1 MAFSPPPISLQV
13 TSPQSITLS
22 LSNGI
27 EEAPEDGGYYARHN
41 GAWAALGSMAL
52 QAATAVAILGGT
64 IDGTAIGG
72 TTPAAGAFTTVS
84 TSSDIDGAGGLNI
97 AGSGALG
104 VNLTVGGTLGV
115 SGAVTL
121 GDALTMAGAFTVGG
135 ETILGGETIVG
146 GLLQTA
152 ASSSAGAGI
161 NLTPGAAPTS
171 PNNGDLWST
180 STGFYGRVNGA
191 TVGPFSSTTGTV
203 TSVGLALPSSILTVS
218 GSPVTTSGTLTGTL
232 ATQTAN
238 YVWAGPTS
246 GSAAAPTFRALVT
259 ADIPWATPGTIGSGT
274 PNTGAFTTISA
285 TGVITSTLSTG
296 TAPFTVSSTTAV
308 ANLNVSLLLG
318 NTWAAPGTIGGTTP
332 GLITGTTITANTGFT
347 GPIGGASAAA
357 GAFTTISATG
367 VITSTLAIGTAPFS
381 ITSTTVVPNLN
392 VSQLLGGTWA
402 VPGTIGSTTPSTG
415 KFTSVSTPT
424 FLTTAGFTFT
434 DSTNTT
440 NPIVYTAGAIG
451 AGYVTFANTLDATA
465 IGTASVVMAG
475 GLSVA
480 SQLRVGT
487 TATFNGTSITVGTST
502 GTGPSIFL
510 NRAASNSALVVFQT
524 AGSNVWTFGCNT
536 SNDFTLYDATNGVN
550 QLVCYPGALTASYI
564 AFQSTLDATNSTT
577 AGITAAGG
585 LAVAKSG
592 WFGTTVTTVNGHIQ
606 CNTTS
611 GNANLVANAPTGS
624 SAVLLFEVNSSNL
637 SSISGSATYAF
648 EFYDQ
653 VNSTNVCYYTAGSIS
668 AGYWTFANTT
678 ASTTAT
684 TGAVVITGG
693 LGVSGNTFHLGSV
706 NIQNA
711 HSLGNAILI
720 GEQGTGIGNGQF
732 WGLGIRQSGL
742 GDLMTLAQSSTTYTT
757 GGALAWVGNNI
768 SYLYTPSSFR
778 IGTTVGA
785 NAYTEHT
792 STALNVGSS
801 LIFTSLNVTDASN
814 STTAGMVTSGG
825 LAVAKSLWVGTNINT
840 AAGNIEATQASGT
853 ASTLTL
859 NQSGVR
865 AWIMSNVA
873 STGVL
878 TFNPGSGAVFTLS
891 GTGAA
896 LITPLVTTSGTQSA
910 FTITAPANTTQTSG
924 TEINSANF
932 NFSRTLQWATS
943 TPTIQREFLIQGPT
957 YSCDTAA
964 QTITTAATLA
974 ITNNPQA
981 GTNVTLTNSYTLW
994 VQSGP
999 SLFSGNVFVDG
1010 SSGLQIVQATA
1021 AGGTRQ
1027 ALTITPA
1034 ANVSILSGTASPAV
1048 LFNGVTRQWAT
1059 STPTTQAEWTI
1070 NAPTYACDTASQ
1082 TITTAATLAIT
1093 NTPQAGTNVTITNK
1107 YSLWVQA
1114 GYANFDGGIRIAAGH
1129 IQTDTSTGLQIATSV
1144 SQKLGFFNTTPVVQ
1158 PGSPSGY
1165 ATVITGGSV
1174 NIVYTNT
1181 TWSGGIGSTA
1191 YTIGDL
1197 VIALKNLGLIAA

>member
-121 GDALTMAGAFTVGG
+121 GDALTMAGALTVGG

-259 ADIPWATPGTIGSGT
+259 ADIPWTTPGTIGSGT

-285 TGVITSTLSTG
+285 TGVITSTVSTG

-308 ANLNVSLLLG
+308 ANLNASLLLG

-451 AGYVTFANTLDATA
+451 VGYVTFANTLDASNSTTAGLVASGGVAIAKSLQVGTTITASGAISVTAAAPQITVNGSSGQNAAIKWNAPTGTDCTQQFYVNGTIEYALHANTTTFYIVDSVNSSTWIQYTAGSTSAGYVTFANTLDASNA
-465 IGTASVVMAG
+465 
-475 GLSVA
+475 
-480 SQLRVGT
+480 T
-487 TATFNGTSITVGTST
+487 TAAHVIS
-502 GTGPSIFL
+502 
-510 NRAASNSALVVFQT
+510 
-524 AGSNVWTFGCNT
+524 
-536 SNDFTLYDATNGVN
+536 
-550 QLVCYPGALTASYI
+550 
-564 AFQSTLDATNSTT
+564 
-577 AGITAAGG
+577 GG
-585 LAVAKSG
+585 LAVAKSVQV
-592 WFGTTVTTVNGHIQ
+592 GTSLTTVNGNITL
-606 CNTTS
+606 NNTS
-611 GNANLVANAPTGS
+611 GNAILAINSSASSPFIQFQVATTHVFNINSTSASNLVFSDLT
-624 SAVLLFEVNSSNL
+624 
-637 SSISGSATYAF
+637 
-648 EFYDQ
+648 
-653 VNSTNVCYYTAGSIS
+653 NSTTPLQYTAGVIG
-668 AGYWTFANTT
+668 AGYWTFANT
-678 ASTTAT
+678 
-684 TGAVVITGG
+684 
-693 LGVSGNTFHLGSV
+693 L
-706 NIQNA
+706 
-711 HSLGNAILI
+711 
-720 GEQGTGIGNGQF
+720 
-732 WGLGIRQSGL
+732 
-742 GDLMTLAQSSTTYTT
+742 
-757 GGALAWVGNNI
+757 
-768 SYLYTPSSFR
+768 
-778 IGTTVGA
+778 
-785 NAYTEHT
+785 
-792 STALNVGSS
+792 
-801 LIFTSLNVTDASN
+801 DASN
-814 STTAGMVTSGG
+814 STTAAHVISGG

-853 ASTLTL
+853 SSTLTL

-865 AWIMSNVA
+865 AWILSCVA
-873 STGVL
+873 TTGVF
-878 TFNPGSGAVFTLS
+878 TCNPGSGAVFTLS

-943 TPTIQREFLIQGPT
+943 TPTLQREFLIQAPT

-1082 TITTAATLAIT
+1082 TITTAATLTIT

-1114 GYANFDGGIRIAAGH
+1114 GYANFDGGIRIASGH

>member
-1 MAFSPPPISLQV
+1 
-13 TSPQSITLS
+13 
-22 LSNGI
+22 
-27 EEAPEDGGYYARHN
+27 
-41 GAWAALGSMAL
+41 MAL

-121 GDALTMAGAFTVGG
+121 GDALTMAGALTVGG

-191 TVGPFSSTTGTV
+191 TVGPFSSTVGTV

-402 VPGTIGSTTPSTG
+402 VPGTIGSTTANTG

-434 DSTNTT
+434 DSTNST

-577 AGITAAGG
+577 AGLVASGGVAIAKSLQVGTTITASGAISVTAAAPQITVNGSSGQNAAIKWNAPTGTDCTQQFYVNGTIEYALHANTTTFYIVDSVNSSTWIQYTAGSTSAGYVTFANTLDASNATTAAHVISGG
-585 LAVAKSG
+585 LAVAKSVQV
-592 WFGTTVTTVNGHIQ
+592 GTSLTTVNGNITL
-606 CNTTS
+606 NNTS
-611 GNANLVANAPTGS
+611 GNAVLAINSSASSPFIQFQVATTHVFNINSTSASNLVFSDLT
-624 SAVLLFEVNSSNL
+624 
-637 SSISGSATYAF
+637 
-648 EFYDQ
+648 
-653 VNSTNVCYYTAGSIS
+653 NSTTPLQYTAGVIG
-668 AGYWTFANTT
+668 AGYWTFANT
-678 ASTTAT
+678 
-684 TGAVVITGG
+684 
-693 LGVSGNTFHLGSV
+693 L
-706 NIQNA
+706 
-711 HSLGNAILI
+711 
-720 GEQGTGIGNGQF
+720 
-732 WGLGIRQSGL
+732 
-742 GDLMTLAQSSTTYTT
+742 
-757 GGALAWVGNNI
+757 
-768 SYLYTPSSFR
+768 
-778 IGTTVGA
+778 
-785 NAYTEHT
+785 
-792 STALNVGSS
+792 
-801 LIFTSLNVTDASN
+801 DASN
-814 STTAGMVTSGG
+814 STTAAHVISGG
-825 LAVAKSLWVGTNINT
+825 LAVAKTAYFGGGFVQSYVASATSGFQAKADSGQVSYFRLTQTGIVDWYINNT
-840 AAGNIEATQASGT
+840 ATTGAL
-853 ASTLTL
+853 TLT
-859 NQSGVR
+859 QSGNNLLSVSTYGSMTIAPQPR
-865 AWIMSNVA
+865 AG
-873 STGVL
+873 STQ
-878 TFNPGSGAVFTLS
+878 NAFTL
-891 GTGAA
+891 
-896 LITPLVTTSGTQSA
+896 
-910 FTITAPANTTQTSG
+910 TAPANTVQISGVEAIDVNWNLARTVQWTTTMPATQRAF
-924 TEINSANF
+924 I
-932 NFSRTLQWATS
+932 
-943 TPTIQREFLIQGPT
+943 IQAPT

-964 QTITTAATLA
+964 QTITNAATFD
-974 ITNNPQA
+974 ITGPPSA
-981 GTNVTLTNSYTLW
+981 GTNVTITNAY
-994 VQSGP
+994 
-999 SLFSGNVFVDG
+999 SLRVEGGNSIFLGNILADG
-1010 SSGLQIVQATA
+1010 SSGILIAQATA

-1059 STPTTQAEWTI
+1059 STPTSQYEWTI
-1070 NAPTYACDTASQ
+1070 NTPTYACDTATQ
-1082 TITTAATLAIT
+1082 TITTAATVYIAGA
-1093 NTPQAGTNVTITNK
+1093 PAAGTNVTITN
-1107 YSLWVQA
+1107 S
-1114 GYANFDGGIRIAAGH
+1114 YALSCGGTSIFNGVTHFGANLNITDGFNVVVG
-1129 IQTDTSTGLQIATSV
+1129 TSTGTKIGTATS
-1144 SQKLGFFNTTPVVQ
+1144 QKIGFFNATPVVQ